1 MVQSHTAFP
10 SSILSLLAAL
20 ISSCTFLPSPSRV
33 GLVAPH
39 PSPHSALALRDFC
52 PGHPLKLQHHIL
64 EWQAWSGKREL
75 QKTIFLILMFSMPE
89 AYAKKIYYLI
99 LRFKCLFAKSG
110 NYWLSSHNHNYLLNT
125 TYSCQYPSAFSSS
138 LPSPPTKIHDYVF

>member
-1 MVQSHTAFP
+1 MAQRPHCLSQQHLTSSSSTCLLLYFP
-10 SSILSLLAAL
+10 S
-20 ISSCTFLPSPSRV
+20 PV

-52 PGHPLKLQHHIL
+52 PGHPLKLRHHIL

-75 QKTIFLILMFSMPE
+75 QKRIFLILMFSMPE

-110 NYWLSSHNHNYLLNT
+110 KNYWLSSHNHNYLRNT

-138 LPSPPTKIHDYVF
+138 LPLPPTKTHDDVF